1 MSKTLLTYAFYRA
14 IILRKARK
22 EQYMPRPVKCRKV
35 CHFPNVLEFLPADDA
50 EKHTPIILTVD
61 EYETIRLLDKNGYSQ
76 EQCAVS
82 MQIARTTVQR
92 IYEIA
97 RKKIADALIDGHPL
111 RIEGGDFRIC
121 NGQSSNCSLGGC
133 YKQEFY
139 QKYAVGKGEG
149 IMRIAVTYENGQ
161 IFQHFGH
168 TESFKIY
175 DVEEGKIVH
184 SEVVDTNG
192 NGHGALAGVLNA
204 LNADVLICG
213 GIGGGAQA
221 ALAAAGI
228 KLFGGV
234 SGDADKAVEAFINET
249 LDYDPDVKCSH
260 HEHSHGEGHT
270 CGEHRCGSHSCH

>member
-1 MSKTLLTYAFYRA
+1 
-14 IILRKARK
+14 
-22 EQYMPRPVKCRKV
+22 MPRPVKCRKV
-35 CHFPNVLEFLPADDA
+35 CHFPNVLEFFPTGDY
-50 EKHTPIILTVD
+50 EKKTPIVLTVD
-61 EYETIRLLDKNGYSQ
+61 EYETIRLLDKKGYSQ
-76 EQCAVS
+76 EQCAES

-121 NGQSSNCSLGGC
+121 DGQGSNCNLGGC
-133 YKQEFY
+133 YKQELY
-139 QKYAVGKGEG
+139 QKYAVEKGES

-168 TESFKIY
+168 TEAFKIY
-175 DVEEGKIVH
+175 DVEEGKVVH
-184 SEVVDTNG
+184 SEVVD
-192 NGHGALAGVLNA
+192 A

-213 GIGGGAQA
+213 GIGGGAQI

-249 LDYDPDVKCSH
+249 LDYNPDVKCSH
-260 HEHSHGEGHT
+260 HEHSHGEGNA
-270 CGEHRCGSHSCH
+270 CGEHGCGSHSCH

>member
-1 MSKTLLTYAFYRA
+1 
-14 IILRKARK
+14 
-22 EQYMPRPVKCRKV
+22 MPRPVKCRKV
-35 CHFPNVLEFLPADDA
+35 CHFPNVLEFLPADNT
-50 EKHTPIILTVD
+50 EKKVPIVLTVD
-61 EYETIRLLDKNGYSQ
+61 EYETIRLLDKKGYSQ

-97 RKKIADALIDGHPL
+97 RKKIADALIDGRPL

-121 NGQSSNCSLGGC
+121 DGQSSNCSFGGC
-133 YKQEFY
+133 YKQEIY
-139 QKYAVGKGEG
+139 QKYAVEKGEG

-168 TESFKIY
+168 TETFKIY
-175 DVEEGKIVH
+175 DVEEGKVVH

-192 NGHGALAGVLNA
+192 SGHGA
-204 LNADVLICG
+204 
-213 GIGGGAQA
+213 QT

-234 SGDADKAVEAFINET
+234 SGDADEAVEAFINET
-249 LDYDPDVKCSH
+249 LDYNPDVKCSH
-260 HEHSHGEGHT
+260 HEHNHGEGHT
-270 CGEHRCGSHSCH
+270 CGEHGCGSHSCH

>member
-1 MSKTLLTYAFYRA
+1 
-14 IILRKARK
+14 
-22 EQYMPRPVKCRKV
+22 MPRPVKCRKV
-35 CHFPNVLEFLPADDA
+35 CHFPNVLEFLPADDT
-50 EKHTPIILTVD
+50 EKKAPIVLTVD
-61 EYETIRLLDKNGYSQ
+61 EYETIRLLDKKGYSQ

-121 NGQSSNCSLGGC
+121 DGQSSNCSFGGC
-133 YKQEFY
+133 YKQEIY
-139 QKYAVGKGEG
+139 KKYAAEKGEG
-149 IMRIAVTYENGQ
+149 IMRIAVTYE
-161 IFQHFGH
+161 
-168 TESFKIY
+168 T
-175 DVEEGKIVH
+175 
-184 SEVVDTNG
+184 
-192 NGHGALAGVLNA
+192 GVLNA

-213 GIGGGAQA
+213 GIGGGAQT

-234 SGDADKAVEAFINET
+234 SGDADKAVEAFINKT
-249 LDYDPDVKCSH
+249 LDYNPDVKCSH

-270 CGEHRCGSHSCH
+270 CGEHGCGSHSCH

>member
-1 MSKTLLTYAFYRA
+1 
-14 IILRKARK
+14 
-22 EQYMPRPVKCRKV
+22 MPRPVKCRKV

-111 RIEGGDFRIC
+111 KIEGGDFRIC

-139 QKYAVGKGEG
+139 QKYAVEKGEG
-149 IMRIAVTYENGQ
+149 IMRCV
-161 IFQHFGH
+161 
-168 TESFKIY
+168 
-175 DVEEGKIVH
+175 
-184 SEVVDTNG
+184 
-192 NGHGALAGVLNA
+192 
-204 LNADVLICG
+204 
-213 GIGGGAQA
+213 
-221 ALAAAGI
+221 
-228 KLFGGV
+228 
-234 SGDADKAVEAFINET
+234 
-249 LDYDPDVKCSH
+249 
-260 HEHSHGEGHT
+260 
-270 CGEHRCGSHSCH
+270 